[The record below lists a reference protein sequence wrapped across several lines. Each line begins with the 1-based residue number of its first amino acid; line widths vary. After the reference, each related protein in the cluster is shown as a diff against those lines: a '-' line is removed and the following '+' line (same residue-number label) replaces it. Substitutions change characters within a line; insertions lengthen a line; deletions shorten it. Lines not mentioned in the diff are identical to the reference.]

1 MMSLLRHRKFFA
13 TACPVLLAGLWVTVT
28 MVRPRAGRAQN
39 PEMSAFVFPQ
49 VTVGSAQS
57 VQMCGTQM
65 GDGTAAGVMGL
76 LDAGDAT
83 KVLVKT
89 TFEIKTRTGSC
100 VKLPAV
106 KGDEV
111 NVIGFIAF
119 APFQSWGTSGRIFD
133 ASLQVRDENGT
144 RFTVTPMFVPAV
156 QIPTD
161 SQ

>member
-1 MMSLLRHRKFFA
+1 MISLLRHRKFFA
-13 TACPVLLAGLWVTVT
+13 AACPILLAGLWVTVT

-49 VTVGSAQS
+49 VTVGSAQV

-65 GDGTAAGVMGL
+65 GDGTAVGVMGL

-89 TFEIKTRTGSC
+89 PFEIQTRAGSC
-100 VKLPAV
+100 VNLPAV
-106 KGDEV
+106 QGDDEV

-119 APFQSWGTSGRIFD
+119 TASQSWGASGRIFN

-144 RFTVTPMFVPAV
+144 RFTVTPMFVSAV
-156 QIPTD
+156 QIPN
-161 SQ
+161 